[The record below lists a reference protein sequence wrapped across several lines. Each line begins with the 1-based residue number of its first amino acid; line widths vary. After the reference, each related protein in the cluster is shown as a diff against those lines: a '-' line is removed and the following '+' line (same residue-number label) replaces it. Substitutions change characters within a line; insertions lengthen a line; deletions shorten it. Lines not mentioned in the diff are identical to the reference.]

1 VDPTIRH
8 GSGKDSAFEKSASA
22 SASIRHIGACIDR
35 SVAADRILPHAV
47 AVARAFD
54 SAVTVLH
61 ALEPEHYEGKP
72 VPTDPL
78 EWEIRRAEA
87 RRHLE
92 GLSSE
97 HGTQALSVVTEL
109 LEGRPAEE
117 ICDWIADHEVDLTV
131 LCSHGASGWT
141 DWSLASTAKKLIEG
155 VRGSVLLIPAWSV
168 REPPAREI
176 VCADLVLV
184 HAVPAPELMSP
195 EPAAE
200 EDLEIEQRLVA
211 RNTRGAQAY
220 LGHLRDRLADAE
232 MNVRTLLYGSG
243 DVRVQ
248 LLRCITEEHA
258 SLVVLSAHGRTGR
271 TEIPFGTIA
280 GHLVEHGTVPL
291 LIVREPVVGQ
301 KRATQTRH
309 TSASVRLPPLATA

>member
-1 VDPTIRH
+1 VPLD
-8 GSGKDSAFEKSASA
+8 GS
-22 SASIRHIGACIDR
+22 
-35 SVAADRILPHAV
+35 P
-47 AVARAFD
+47 
-54 SAVTVLH
+54 
-61 ALEPEHYEGKP
+61 
-72 VPTDPL
+72 
-78 EWEIRRAEA
+78 RAESALPLAEAHA
-87 RRHLE
+87 RKHR
-92 GLSSE
+92 
-97 HGTQALSVVTEL
+97 
-109 LEGRPAEE
+109 
-117 ICDWIADHEVDLTV
+117 
-131 LCSHGASGWT
+131 
-141 DWSLASTAKKLIEG
+141 
-155 VRGSVLLIPAWSV
+155 
-168 REPPAREI
+168 
-176 VCADLVLV
+176 ADLVLV
-184 HAVPAPELMSP
+184 HAVPAPELTSP
-195 EPAAE
+195 SPAAE

-211 RNTRGAQAY
+211 RNTRVAQAY

-301 KRATQTRH
+301 KRATQSRQ